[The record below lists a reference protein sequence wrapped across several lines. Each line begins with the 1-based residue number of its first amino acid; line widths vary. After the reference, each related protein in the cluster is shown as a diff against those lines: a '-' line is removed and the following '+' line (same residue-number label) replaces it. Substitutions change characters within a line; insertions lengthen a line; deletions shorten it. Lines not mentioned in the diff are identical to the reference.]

1 MASGVA
7 DSRKRSSLSCEVGK
21 PDIADSL
28 GGAALLSSA
37 IADFIIKKGLP
48 YSLSND
54 PLLERVIKAARTE
67 HRRTSSPLN
76 LKKLVGLI
84 KDSRSEHPEG
94 FELEAEDDSEED
106 DEEDDDDED
115 DEDDDEEDDEDE
127 DEDDAE

>member
-54 PLLERVIKAARTE
+54 PLLERVIKAARTAPQNFKPPQPQE
-67 HRRTSSPLN
+67 IGVRYLDVSRTPQPR
-76 LKKLVGLI
+76 I
-84 KDSRSEHPEG
+84 RG
-94 FELEAEDDSEED
+94 FGGIPPPDH
-106 DEEDDDDED
+106 
-115 DEDDDEEDDEDE
+115 
-127 DEDDAE
+127 

>member
-48 YSLSND
+48 YSEGGGGKGNCKKYL
-54 PLLERVIKAARTE
+54 
-67 HRRTSSPLN
+67 
-76 LKKLVGLI
+76 KLVYFRCCTKKRGM
-84 KDSRSEHPEG
+84 
-94 FELEAEDDSEED
+94 
-106 DEEDDDDED
+106 
-115 DEDDDEEDDEDE
+115 
-127 DEDDAE
+127 